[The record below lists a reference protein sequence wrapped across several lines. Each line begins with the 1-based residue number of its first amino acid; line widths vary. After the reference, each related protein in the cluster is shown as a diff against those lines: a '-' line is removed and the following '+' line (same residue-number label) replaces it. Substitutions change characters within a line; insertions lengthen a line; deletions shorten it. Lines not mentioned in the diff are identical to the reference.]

1 MLYILAQILL
11 FLVNNLIGIVGLV
24 FSFIEIFLAYKALSS
39 TEIDEHTKNKY
50 KYSFFILLIIIA
62 ALFKVK
68 FDEDNSGSLHNFIEA
83 KSTAAAESATEVSE
97 TDNTEKSTD
106 KEMVIPEDARVLNG
120 HSYYLYTPSSGT
132 WDDVLSDCVSK
143 GGYPAVINTS
153 EENEFLF
160 NYMKDSGLNAA
171 FIGYTDKEMEGS
183 WKWVYGEKSDFTD
196 WGKNSRGHQE
206 PNHESDEEDW
216 AQMDGRMREG
226 HWNDCKYGQD
236 TYAYFCEWDGVR

>member
-83 KSTAAAESATEVSE
+83 KSLSCG
-97 TDNTEKSTD
+97 
-106 KEMVIPEDARVLNG
+106 AR
-120 HSYYLYTPSSGT
+120 
-132 WDDVLSDCVSK
+132 
-143 GGYPAVINTS
+143 A
-153 EENEFLF
+153 FLC
-160 NYMKDSGLNAA
+160 A
-171 FIGYTDKEMEGS
+171 
-183 WKWVYGEKSDFTD
+183 
-196 WGKNSRGHQE
+196 
-206 PNHESDEEDW
+206 
-216 AQMDGRMREG
+216 
-226 HWNDCKYGQD
+226 
-236 TYAYFCEWDGVR
+236 